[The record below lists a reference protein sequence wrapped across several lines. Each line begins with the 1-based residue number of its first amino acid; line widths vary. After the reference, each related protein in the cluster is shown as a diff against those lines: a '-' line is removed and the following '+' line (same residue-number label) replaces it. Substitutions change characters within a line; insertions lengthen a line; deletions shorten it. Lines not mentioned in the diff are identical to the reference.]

1 MLNIY
6 LIFYTHQIFR
16 GAFEDDLNNTQPNSR
31 QSYYLREY
39 QEVVV
44 SLKLLQRPLL
54 VFQRSARA
62 TQKRALFCVA
72 FADKRISARKKETS
86 PFGKNRRAIQQMQQH
101 LFYIKNKKKNR
112 HIQ

>member
-1 MLNIY
+1 MMI
-6 LIFYTHQIFR
+6 LI
-16 GAFEDDLNNTQPNSR
+16 LPNRIQEKAITS
-31 QSYYLREY
+31 Y
-39 QEVVV
+39 QEVAV
-44 SLKLLQRPLL
+44 SLRLLQRSLL

-101 LFYIKNKKKNR
+101 LFYIKNKKQNR